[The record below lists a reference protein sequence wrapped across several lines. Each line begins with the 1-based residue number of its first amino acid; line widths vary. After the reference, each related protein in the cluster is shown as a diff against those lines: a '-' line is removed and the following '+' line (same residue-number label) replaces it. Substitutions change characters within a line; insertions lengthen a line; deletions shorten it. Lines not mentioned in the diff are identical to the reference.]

1 MTRRGWVVFTV
12 LLLLASAGTYV
23 GLTGSGE
30 LSVSGIV
37 DGAVLGADESEP
49 TLEISTGRSLDD
61 LTVTLDGRPLTVAP
75 GDGGGA
81 SVVLRD
87 LSDGHHRVDVVV
99 SRPFPHD
106 ALESSI
112 EFSVDTT
119 PPAIQLL
126 GPLEPV
132 RVGSEVTIQ
141 VEVDDPAATVTIG
154 GEQID
159 PGPTGAFDRTFV
171 EPPDGAV
178 LVSALDSVGNLS
190 ELSVSVELALPGMPG
205 GPPMIGV
212 HASGYTWATP
222 VLRDPILEMIAAGLI
237 NT

>member
-1 MTRRGWVVFTV
+1 MSSNTPVSEAQRRAPQPPAPRPNRRVTRRGWVVFIA
-12 LLLLASAGTYV
+12 LPLLASSGTYV

-61 LTVTLDGRPLTVAP
+61 LVVTLDGRPLTFTAGDP
-75 GDGGGA
+75 GEA
-81 SVVLRD
+81 TVTLTD
-87 LSDGHHRVDVVV
+87 LSDGHYRVDVVV

-106 ALESSI
+106 ALESSV

-132 RVGSEVTIQ
+132 PPRSEVTIQ
-141 VEVDDPAATVTIG
+141 VEVDDP
-154 GEQID
+154 
-159 PGPTGAFDRTFV
+159 PR
-171 EPPDGAV
+171 
-178 LVSALDSVGNLS
+178 
-190 ELSVSVELALPGMPG
+190 
-205 GPPMIGV
+205 
-212 HASGYTWATP
+212 
-222 VLRDPILEMIAAGLI
+222 R
-237 NT
+237 